1 MKKPVSVVFKMIIYC
16 VIVFHVSGY
25 IPLPGTFAVV
35 SIMSGQA
42 IDKVME
48 VIRQDRSEAPI
59 KTLTVPTV
67 SAYTVGSG
75 GGMNSSIGGDFP
87 SSGVGGGD
95 STALFA
101 SGEEA
106 LLRAQVGALLALM
119 VGVIQVRTDI
129 RHPWGRGKEGMWER
143 KRGKKEFQKGI
154 TKCEKGGER
163 RECDNSI
170 RWLY

>member
-1 MKKPVSVVFKMIIYC
+1 MLKKPVSVVFKMIIYC

-48 VIRQDRSEAPI
+48 VIRQDRSEAPT
-59 KTLTVPTV
+59 KTLTVPSV
-67 SAYTVGSG
+67 SSYTVGSG

-119 VGVIQVRTDI
+119 VGVIQVSNKALLGERE
-129 RHPWGRGKEGMWER
+129 GGKEGV
-143 KRGKKEFQKGI
+143 
-154 TKCEKGGER
+154 
-163 RECDNSI
+163 
-170 RWLY
+170 